1 LLLLSLDSGINLFR
15 LNVLLGSAFFK
26 EAKVNPEKEASDNE
40 DDPRKPNVDR
50 GRSIKDKVSSTV
62 SVLP

>member
-1 LLLLSLDSGINLFR
+1 MLLLSLDSGINLFR
-15 LNVLLGSAFFK
+15 LNVLLCSAFFK
-26 EAKVNPEKEASDNE
+26 EAKVNPVEEASDNQN
-40 DDPRKPNVDR
+40 DPRKPDVDR